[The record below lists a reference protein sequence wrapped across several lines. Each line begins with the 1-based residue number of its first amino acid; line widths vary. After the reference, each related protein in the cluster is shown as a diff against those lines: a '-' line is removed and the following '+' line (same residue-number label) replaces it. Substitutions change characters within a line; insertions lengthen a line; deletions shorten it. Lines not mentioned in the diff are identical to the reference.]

1 MSRGRTLPPIPASV
15 PAGMLSW
22 ARAVEAI
29 VLALPNVSTI
39 STSDGPNSSGL
50 TGSLGDI
57 AIDVGSSSTRL
68 WQKHSASTSTVGWN
82 AFLWS

>member
-1 MSRGRTLPPIPASV
+1 MRGRTLPPIPANLD
-15 PAGMLSW
+15 PALLAW

-29 VLALPNVSTI
+29 VLSQPTWSLI
-39 STSDGPNSSGL
+39 STANGPNASGH
-50 TGSLGDI
+50 TANLGDF
-57 AIDVGSSSTRL
+57 AVDVGSSVTRL